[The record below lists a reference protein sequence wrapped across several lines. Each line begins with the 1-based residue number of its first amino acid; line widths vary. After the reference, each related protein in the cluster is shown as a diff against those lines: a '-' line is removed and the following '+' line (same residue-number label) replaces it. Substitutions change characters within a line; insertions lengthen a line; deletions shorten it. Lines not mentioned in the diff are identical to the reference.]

1 MHVTH
6 QHVAQ
11 RSTPQRTLREHLH
24 PRIAELVAAQVEAID
39 VWQLISSLE
48 QHNEIN
54 GHDACIEPRGWER
67 SAELQLRCKV
77 SECWRTNT
85 RAGGRPLC
93 PSLPQQQAELDLV
106 HASSTLRLYPRGS
119 RSLSMLPSPRGFACA
134 GLQPPRVSPLL
145 VKGHAPSW
153 GYQTLE
159 PFWTSQPTGI
169 INWCSSSS
177 RSRGAWP
184 TAAAT
189 ARARESGASGGK
201 MPRRSTRNSL

>member
-54 GHDACIEPRGWER
+54 GHDACIEPRSWER
-67 SAELQLRCKV
+67 SDELQLRCKV

-85 RAGGRPLC
+85 RAGGRPLR

-106 HASSTLRLYPRGS
+106 HMHPQPSASIPVARDHSLCFHRHEASPVRGYNHLAS
-119 RSLSMLPSPRGFACA
+119 HLS
-134 GLQPPRVSPLL
+134 
-145 VKGHAPSW
+145 W
-153 GYQTLE
+153 
-159 PFWTSQPTGI
+159 
-169 INWCSSSS
+169 
-177 RSRGAWP
+177 
-184 TAAAT
+184 
-189 ARARESGASGGK
+189 
-201 MPRRSTRNSL
+201 